1 MQAGRREVAGS
12 DRAADARAIGSFG
25 QSVGASLRIY
35 PATAC
40 KAAFTR
46 RPETVFAVGGSSVTL
61 IALRRN
67 QERKRSRN

>member
-1 MQAGRREVAGS
+1 MELLNSLYAGFLFHSAAQA
-12 DRAADARAIGSFG
+12 
-25 QSVGASLRIY
+25 QSAGASLQNY

-46 RPETVFAVGGSSVTL
+46 RPETVFAEGGSSVTL